1 MLKILVA
8 LLLGV
13 MVLVASGTVIQT
25 QPIQLN
31 AVSGTGKGPA
41 RLVP

>member
-8 LLLGV
+8 LLVGAAI
-13 MVLVASGTVIQT
+13 LVASGTVIQT
-25 QPIQLN
+25 QPIKIG
-31 AVSGTGKGPA
+31 AVSAPDKGPA

>member
-13 MVLVASGTVIQT
+13 AILVMSGAVIQT
-25 QPIQLN
+25 QPIQLR
-31 AVSGTGKGPA
+31 AVSGSDKGPA
-41 RLVP
+41 RLAP